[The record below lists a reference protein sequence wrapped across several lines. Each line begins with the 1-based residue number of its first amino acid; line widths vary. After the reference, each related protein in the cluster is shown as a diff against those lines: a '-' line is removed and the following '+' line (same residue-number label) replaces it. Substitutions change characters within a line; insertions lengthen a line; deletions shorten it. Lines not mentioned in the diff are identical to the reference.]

1 MPKASALP
9 VVPPSQVEFPAA
21 ATPDCAIVTLRL
33 AANDSAALSMV
44 LAFWTRSLP
53 DPVSMPAAVAFE
65 VELLSEMPKPPATV
79 TPTDAVDALA
89 SVSMSAPSALV
100 TTSSPP
106 PPRRPSATDVAV
118 VPPSQILSIEPAAPP
133 EMATFTVT
141 AVASDSTS
149 TSPEFWIRSSSPP
162 PSMALASVSAVAVDD
177 ATAAMP
183 PTENVTEGATTTAS
197 TSISPLLMSRS
208 SPSPPAM
215 AAAVASPEVP
225 PSTELTAT
233 PTPAPVS
240 ATLTP
245 TATAS
250 E

>member
-53 DPVSMPAAVAFE
+53 DPVSMPAAVAFD

-89 SVSMSAPSALV
+89 SVSMRLPSALV
-100 TTSSPP
+100 TTSPPP

-118 VPPSQILSIEPAAPP
+118 VPPSQMLSIEPAAPP

-149 TSPEFWIRSSSPP
+149 TSPEFWIWSSSSPP
-162 PSMALASVSAVAVDD
+162 STPLASVSAVAVDE

-183 PTENVTEGATTTAS
+183 PTENVTDGATTTAS
-197 TSISPLLMSRS
+197 TSISPLLTIRS
-208 SPSPPAM
+208 TPAM
-215 AAAVASPEVP
+215 AAAVASPVVP
-225 PSTELTAT
+225 PSTELTET